1 MRGLMLPGERKKK
14 INQES
19 LLFYLIID
27 VFVLSS

>member
-1 MRGLMLPGERKKK
+1 MGGLMLPGERKK